1 MRWRCNSYTDSWEPE
16 ANLLLG
22 NVGGERGGAGA
33 EGGSSV
39 LGSID
44 EESGAGS
51 GADLAG
57 NLAEGGEGGVY
68 GDGSLADSRGDPLVP
83 ISPGEII
90 PGVKLTAKKKI
101 SQGFVHDDGLHADV
115 PAQTDDESKKHP
127 FWEVLQRPQTAPPRL
142 NTTGM
147 EVFEPLTAEQSA
159 QFLKAKREK
168 RLAKE
173 ALKKARAA
181 NGELGAGGAGEDE
194 ESEEGLKN
202 LAAEM
207 LDVLAKSSLQPGMA
221 SRLRGLLSRLRNL
234 KQGKIGE
241 GGELDETAALLEG
254 DLEMGLD
261 GDQSPKKGKKG

>member
-1 MRWRCNSYTDSWEPE
+1 MRWRCNSSTDIWEHE

-22 NVGGERGGAGA
+22 NVAGEGGGAGA

-39 LGSID
+39 VGSID
-44 EESGAGS
+44 EEPGAGS
-51 GADLAG
+51 GAESAG
-57 NLAEGGEGGVY
+57 NLAEGGGGVY
-68 GDGSLADSRGDPLVP
+68 GDGSFADSQGDPLVP

-90 PGVKLTAKKKI
+90 PGAKLTATKKI
-101 SQGFVHDDGLHADV
+101 SQGFVHDDGLHADM

-159 QFLKAKREK
+159 EFLKAKREK

-173 ALKKARAA
+173 ALKKARA

-241 GGELDETAALLEG
+241 GGELDDTAALLEG

-261 GDQSPKKGKKG
+261 GDQAGKKGKKR